1 MFGSVSE
8 LSVTTV
14 RPLLD
19 DPRLTAAIDT
29 GYNQLSGVSCV
40 SEDQVWTCG
49 GYEDDTMKLLNLRG
63 DLLTSIGT
71 KSGFYPND
79 IAVTR
84 DGDLVYTDPK
94 HNSVNLVKK
103 KKHRTLITVQGW
115 RPGGVC
121 CTAAGD
127 LLVTMRSSD
136 GCKVVRYSGST
147 ETQTIRYDDQGR
159 PLYSGAGYISE
170 NRNQDV
176 CVSDNIAKS
185 VVVVTASG
193 KLRFRY
199 TGPPSNTGGSFD
211 PVGIT
216 TNSQAHI
223 LVADWINNR
232 VHLLDQ
238 DGQFLRYILCGLSRP
253 YGLCVDIRDNLWV
266 SEYNTA
272 KVKRIKY
279 L

>member
-1 MFGSVSE
+1 
-8 LSVTTV
+8 
-14 RPLLD
+14 
-19 DPRLTAAIDT
+19 
-29 GYNQLSGVSCV
+29 
-40 SEDQVWTCG
+40 
-49 GYEDDTMKLLNLRG
+49 MKLLNLRG
-63 DLLTSIGT
+63 DLLTSIQT
-71 KSGFYPND
+71 KSVYWPED

-84 DGDLVYTDPK
+84 DGDLVYTDPIN
-94 HNSVNLVKK
+94 NSVNLVKK

-115 RPGGVC
+115 RPRRVC

-127 LLVTMRSSD
+127 LLVTMYSNDHKQS
-136 GCKVVRYSGST
+136 KVVRYSGFT

-159 PLYSGAGYISE
+159 PLYSGAWYISE

-176 CVSDNIAKS
+176 CVSDGES

-199 TGPPSNTGGSFD
+199 TGPPSNTGESFT
-211 PVGIT
+211 PEGIT

-223 LVADWINNR
+223 LVADRNNDR

-238 DGQFLRYILCGLSRP
+238 DGQFLRYILCGLSWPR
-253 YGLCVDIRDNLWV
+253 GLCVDIRDNLWV
-266 SEYNTA
+266 AEQSTA